1 MFTVTKRLE
10 ISAAHSLTLD
20 YSSPCN
26 RLHGHN
32 WIIEVTCQRE
42 KLNRNG
48 MVVDF
53 KKVKQVV
60 TDMLDHQIK
69 LITLCVLVQHKHH
82 VQQIIYIE

>member
-10 ISAAHSLTLD
+10 ISAAHKLTLD
-20 YSSPCN
+20 YPSPCN

-48 MVVDF
+48 MVVDL
-53 KKVKQVV
+53 KKVKNVE
-60 TDMLDHQIK
+60 TEMLDHQY
-69 LITLCVLVQHKHH
+69 LNDD
-82 VQQIIYIE
+82 